1 MARHYTA
8 EEAAKRLGVSR
19 NTLYAYVSR
28 GLIRSEPDS
37 RERRTRRYHAQDV
50 ERLADSS
57 QVYKAPHAALKKTMD
72 WGEPVLDSA
81 ITLIGD
87 EDFYYRGESVL
98 ALAERGSFE
107 EAISLLWGMPGSQPE
122 QADTPL
128 RNLIEDCLTL
138 TSGNQGPIEKFLEI
152 LLALNVRDVKAFG
165 FAQSTTVRAGAIMLD
180 GFLRLV
186 TGRWRT
192 GTIAEDLAGY
202 WQIEETYRDLID
214 AVLTLVADHELNISA
229 FVARCA
235 ASAGCSPYASVAA
248 ATHTFFGRRHGGNT
262 ERIAGLLGEADGQG
276 SLYAVI
282 ASRIR
287 RGDSVPGF
295 GHRLYDVDPRAHYL
309 LSRLPDQSGYI
320 KEAMSASEDLLSGQY
335 PTVDFALLLLER
347 GLTLPR
353 GAGVHLF
360 YLGRLAG
367 WIAHIMEQYHLEKPI
382 RPRARYVGD
391 REKNCLF
398 DETGP
403 VKQLKS

>member
-1 MARHYTA
+1 MTRYYTA

-57 QVYKAPHAALKKTMD
+57 QVYKAPQAALKKTMD

-98 ALAERGSFE
+98 ALAERGTFE
-107 EAISLLWGMPGSQPE
+107 EAISLLWEMPRSQTE
-122 QADTPL
+122 QADAPL
-128 RNLIEDCLTL
+128 QNLIEECLAL
-138 TSGNQGPIEKFLEI
+138 TSDNQGPIEKFLEI

-165 FAQSTTVRAGAIMLD
+165 FAQATTVRAGAIMLD

-192 GTIAEDLAGY
+192 GTIAEDLAGH
-202 WQIEETYRDLID
+202 WEIEETYRDLID
-214 AVLTLVADHELNISA
+214 AALTLVADHELNISA

-248 ATHTFFGRRHGGNT
+248 ATHTFFGTPGTAATWKELRGCWGRLMAK
-262 ERIAGLLGEADGQG
+262 EVCIPSLLPGSGEGTRFQG
-276 SLYAVI
+276 SGI
-282 ASRIR
+282 DCTMSIR
-287 RGDSVPGF
+287 
-295 GHRLYDVDPRAHYL
+295 
-309 LSRLPDQSGYI
+309 
-320 KEAMSASEDLLSGQY
+320 
-335 PTVDFALLLLER
+335 
-347 GLTLPR
+347 
-353 GAGVHLF
+353 VH
-360 YLGRLAG
+360 A
-367 WIAHIMEQYHLEKPI
+367 I
-382 RPRARYVGD
+382 
-391 REKNCLF
+391 C
-398 DETGP
+398 
-403 VKQLKS
+403 